1 MVIVKKEQNK
11 ILFQNPFKLMFNK
24 YNKQCKVGEGHLNS
38 YFYKKLKFYKV
49 CNDSK
54 SDVCFNI
61 VVGFRNWNTKIQLTL
76 IGIWIAYYWFY

>member
-11 ILFQNPFKLMFNK
+11 ILFQNLFKLMFNK

-38 YFYKKLKFYKV
+38 YFYKKSKFYKV

-54 SDVCFNI
+54 SNVCFNI
-61 VVGFRNWNTKIQLTL
+61 MVGFNWNIKIQLTL
-76 IGIWIAYYWFY
+76 IEIWIAYYWFY